1 MAEPSAYQI
10 FRKTD
15 SLSKEKEVLKMTWI
29 IIQAPTGGVGRKD
42 INTAPLRGNVHE
54 YPLKE
59 FSKKI
64 KKPLDK
70 QKKRCYNNY
79 VR

>member
-1 MAEPSAYQI
+1 
-10 FRKTD
+10 
-15 SLSKEKEVLKMTWI
+15 MTWI
-29 IIQAPTGGVGRKD
+29 IIQAPTGGAGRKD

-54 YPLKE
+54 YPLKDV
-59 FSKKI
+59 FKKN